1 MGYILQVVCSCPS
14 QTDEK
19 QKIDLP
25 EIDSSSGKNIKRIFY
40 QGIGFMDFE
49 DQRSREI
56 YPCYYCGNL
65 TVTRSKKPR
74 CSNPKCRRK
83 VGNFLEQDSL
93 LKCPYCKKFEMEF
106 EKIGLW
112 D

>member
-1 MGYILQVVCSCPS
+1 MYSKEDSESEL
-14 QTDEK
+14 ENRLNEFYH
-19 QKIDLP
+19 QKIVPLEK
-25 EIDSSSGKNIKRIFY
+25 EITRLGGKL
-40 QGIGFMDFE
+40 DFE

-65 TVTRSKKPR
+65 TLTRNKKPR

-83 VGNFLEQDSL
+83 VNDFIKHD
-93 LKCPYCKKFEMEF
+93 MEL

>member
-1 MGYILQVVCSCPS
+1 MKSSFS
-14 QTDEK
+14 QEDLESK
-19 QKIDLP
+19 LESYLNEFYHQKIVPLEK
-25 EIDSSSGKNIKRIFY
+25 EIIRLGGKL
-40 QGIGFMDFE
+40 DFE

-83 VGNFLEQDSL
+83 INDFIKQDNF
-93 LKCPYCKKFEMEF
+93 LKCPYCKKYDMEF
-106 EKIGLW
+106 EKVGLW